1 MEQPKYLID
10 TNVVIYYLGN
20 NLTPKGMNFMNNII
34 DVIPNISVITQIEVL
49 GFQTTNEHYKTLTNF
64 IDDSNVLNLSNDVVK
79 ASIEIRKNYKTK
91 LPDAIISATAIVY
104 DLTLITR
111 NTKDFSNINGLKVI
125 DPFSL

>member
-49 GFQTTNEHYKTLTNF
+49 SFQTTNEHYKTLT
-64 IDDSNVLNLSNDVVK
+64 ILLM
-79 ASIEIRKNYKTK
+79 I
-91 LPDAIISATAIVY
+91 
-104 DLTLITR
+104 LT
-111 NTKDFSNINGLKVI
+111 F
-125 DPFSL
+125 

>member
-20 NLTPKGMNFMNNII
+20 NLTPIGMNFMNNII
-34 DVIPNISVITQIEVL
+34 DLIPNISVITKIEVL
-49 GFQTTNEHYKTLTNF
+49 GFQTTNKHYKTLTNF
-64 IDDSNVLNLSNDVVK
+64 IDDANVLNLSNDVVK
-79 ASIEIRKNYKTK
+79 ASIEIRKNHKTK

-104 DLTLITR
+104 DLTLISR
-111 NTKDFSNINGLKVI
+111 NIKDFNNIDGLKVI